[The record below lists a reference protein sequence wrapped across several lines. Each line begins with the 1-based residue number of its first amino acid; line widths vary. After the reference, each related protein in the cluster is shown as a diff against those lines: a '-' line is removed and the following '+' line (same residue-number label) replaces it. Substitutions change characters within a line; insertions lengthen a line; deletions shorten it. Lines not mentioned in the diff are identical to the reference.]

1 MDTIWV
7 VVWLAVFVVV
17 TGLAGLLLYTNRKK
31 KLAEASAAA
40 KDAGEPHRPH
50 GHHRPGH

>member
-7 VVWLAVFVVV
+7 VVWLAVFAVV
-17 TGLAGLLLYTNRKK
+17 TGLAGLLLYANRKK
-31 KLAEASAAA
+31 KLAEAAAA
-40 KDAGEPHRPH
+40 KDASEPHRAH